1 MGTLLITWPD
11 LSAVYGHVC
20 PYMFQEPQ
28 PVSEI
33 EIVTPLLEEE
43 HEEVEVEQEVQ
54 QAQVVQ

>member
-1 MGTLLITWPD
+1 M
-11 LSAVYGHVC
+11 
-20 PYMFQEPQ
+20 
-28 PVSEI
+28 SEI